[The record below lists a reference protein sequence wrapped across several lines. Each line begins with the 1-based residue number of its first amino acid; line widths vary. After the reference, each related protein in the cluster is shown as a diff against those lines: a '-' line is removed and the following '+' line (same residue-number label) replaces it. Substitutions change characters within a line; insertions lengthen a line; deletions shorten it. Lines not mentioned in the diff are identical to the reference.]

1 MQTARPR
8 AGARISA
15 SVHTLSTL
23 THLLSLTT
31 QHYVGETTDNKQ
43 TVDEEMMGV
52 AWLLALQAFLR
63 STPLWHAAHTHA
75 TPMMK
80 AAPMMP
86 TMATTLASEGRRK
99 RRQGDTFLYGM
110 WRCASGCR
118 YAWGLP
124 RPPTTGPPR
133 RFGLAFTTAC
143 GGVGAPPGWRGRLR
157 RWQRTASAHWRY
169 A

>member
-1 MQTARPR
+1 MQTARAR

-31 QHYVGETTDNKQ
+31 QHYLGETADNKQ

-52 AWLLALQAFLR
+52 AWLLALQAFAR
-63 STPLWHAAHTHA
+63 STPPWHAAHTHA

-86 TMATTLASEGRRK
+86 TAVRPRVRAARSGGRETRASKGAVSAGTDPSTTPEVRFR
-99 RRQGDTFLYGM
+99 
-110 WRCASGCR
+110 
-118 YAWGLP
+118 LP
-124 RPPTTGPPR
+124 LR
-133 RFGLAFTTAC
+133 
-143 GGVGAPPGWRGRLR
+143 VGTP
-157 RWQRTASAHWRY
+157 
-169 A
+169 